1 MKAQFSATTFQLLV
15 SAVVMEALLLV
26 LRYQGDLRYRIPE
39 TIGILLLTSIFYTFS
54 VFLVLKPATDGKSR
68 AVNGVTLLV
77 AGAAIGFRLTVWP
90 LFPQLSD
97 DPFRYRWEGM
107 LQAHGG
113 NPYQSR
119 PIDPEWS
126 HLRDSAFPRVV
137 AKDVKGGYGPLLEL
151 IERWT
156 YRGVARF
163 TDDPHAQ
170 VFWFKLPY
178 VMFDLGLI
186 AVLWALLAA
195 KGLATERLLIYAWSP
210 LPVVEFWA
218 TGHNDSVAIFFVVLA
233 LLAAARQR
241 WTPAFAALTLAAC
254 AKIWPLVL
262 FPIFVG
268 WKRFRPRR
276 WYQWLVSL
284 PIAGLLGWP
293 YWSNVEE
300 NVRFMSGFLG
310 GWRNND
316 SLYGLLLWLTGDQ
329 YPAKYAAFAIVGGT
343 ALVVT
348 LLRWPLERAVLSTVV
363 VMLFVSAN
371 CHPWYLTWIIPL
383 LAIVPVPALLLW
395 TALIPLAYRVVIEW
409 AGLGQWHGSTAWR
422 WHIYVPVYGMLLGT
436 LLVRL
441 ARRKSAP
448 EHPL

>member
-1 MKAQFSATTFQLLV
+1 M
-15 SAVVMEALLLV
+15 
-26 LRYQGDLRYRIPE
+26 
-39 TIGILLLTSIFYTFS
+39 
-54 VFLVLKPATDGKSR
+54 
-68 AVNGVTLLV
+68 
-77 AGAAIGFRLTVWP
+77 
-90 LFPQLSD
+90 
-97 DPFRYRWEGM
+97 
-107 LQAHGG
+107 
-113 NPYQSR
+113 
-119 PIDPEWS
+119 
-126 HLRDSAFPRVV
+126 
-137 AKDVKGGYGPLLEL
+137 
-151 IERWT
+151 
-156 YRGVARF
+156 
-163 TDDPHAQ
+163 
-170 VFWFKLPY
+170 
-178 VMFDLGLI
+178 
-186 AVLWALLAA
+186 
-195 KGLATERLLIYAWSP
+195 
-210 LPVVEFWA
+210 PVVEFWA
-218 TGHNDSVAIFFVVLA
+218 TGHNDSVALFFVVLA

-268 WKRFRPRR
+268 WKRYRPQR

-284 PIAGLLGWP
+284 PIAALLAWP

-329 YPAKYAAFAIVGGT
+329 YPAQYAAFAIVGAT
-343 ALVVT
+343 ALLVT

-363 VMLFVSAN
+363 VMLLVSAN
-371 CHPWYLTWIIPL
+371 CHPWYLTWILPL

-409 AGLGQWHGSTAWR
+409 AGLGEWHGSTAWR

-441 ARRKSAP
+441 ARRKSTP
-448 EHPL
+448 EHPS

>member
-1 MKAQFSATTFQLLV
+1 
-15 SAVVMEALLLV
+15 
-26 LRYQGDLRYRIPE
+26 
-39 TIGILLLTSIFYTFS
+39 
-54 VFLVLKPATDGKSR
+54 
-68 AVNGVTLLV
+68 
-77 AGAAIGFRLTVWP
+77 
-90 LFPQLSD
+90 
-97 DPFRYRWEGM
+97 
-107 LQAHGG
+107 
-113 NPYQSR
+113 
-119 PIDPEWS
+119 
-126 HLRDSAFPRVV
+126 VV

-151 IERWT
+151 TERWT

-163 TDDPHAQ
+163 TDDPHTQ

-218 TGHNDSVAIFFVVLA
+218 TGHNDSVALFFVVLA
-233 LLAAARQR
+233 LLAAVKQR

-268 WKRFRPRR
+268 WKRFRPLR

-284 PIAGLLGWP
+284 PIAGLLVWP

-329 YPAKYAAFAIVGGT
+329 YPAKYAAFAIVGAT

-348 LLRWPLERAVLSTVV
+348 FLRWPLEKAVLTTVV

-383 LAIVPVPALLLW
+383 LAIVPVPVLLLW
-395 TALIPLAYRVVIEW
+395 TALIPLAYRVIIEW
-409 AGLGQWHGSTAWR
+409 AALGEWHGSTTWR